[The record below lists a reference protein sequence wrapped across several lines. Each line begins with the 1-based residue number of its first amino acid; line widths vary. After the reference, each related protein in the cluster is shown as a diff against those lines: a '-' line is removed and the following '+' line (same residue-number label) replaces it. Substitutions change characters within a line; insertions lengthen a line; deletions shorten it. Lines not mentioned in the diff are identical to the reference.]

1 MNLVRKSLM
10 AAAVPLVMTAAT
22 GEAQGAADPT
32 GTPAICHSTTEDGA
46 ETDTCVGNPAAS
58 SGPDDAARGV
68 VVRPEFCLGIG
79 IAFFGNC
86 GDD

>member
-1 MNLVRKSLM
+1 MNLVRKSLI
-10 AAAVPLVMTAAT
+10 AAAAALAITAAT
-22 GEAQGAADPT
+22 DEAHAAADPT
-32 GTPAICHSTTEDGA
+32 GPVAICHSTTDDGA

-58 SGPDDAARGV
+58 GGPDHAPGV

-79 IAFFGNC
+79 ITFGNC